1 MGAFGVVEGKLGG
14 GASFLGA
21 PWTFCDASLVSYSY
35 HTPLMR
41 LLSFLGAG
49 VNLLVTELLCDSGD
63 VGTIVEAS
71 EEGTRGGVALNC
83 STEEPRL
90 SILRI
95 IALQVCDSCS

>member
-1 MGAFGVVEGKLGG
+1 MGAFGVVEGKLGA

-21 PWTFCDASLVSYSY
+21 LWTFGGASSVSYSY
-35 HTPLMR
+35 HTPFMR

-49 VNLLVTELLCDSGD
+49 VILLVTEPLCDSGD
-63 VGTIVEAS
+63 VGTMVEAS
-71 EEGTRGGVALNC
+71 EEDTRGGVALNC
-83 STEEPRL
+83 STEESRL